1 MTPKLTDEQRERY
14 ARNLVLP
21 GFGEAGQQKLAEAR
35 VLVVGAGGLG
45 SPCAYYLAAVG
56 VGTLGIAEAD
66 TVELSNLQRQILHST
81 PRLGQ
86 AKVDSA
92 QESLE
97 ALNPNVRVRPHPVR
111 FDPESGPEL
120 LGEYDLA
127 VDATDNF
134 ETRFSINATCVQA
147 GKPWVHAGVTQF
159 QGQMMTIVPG
169 EGPCYCCVFREPPLP
184 GAVPSGAEAGIL
196 GSVAGLFGSLQATE
210 AIKLI
215 LGLGDPLV
223 GRMLIVETLEM
234 RTRVVELHRAED
246 CPVCGTTP

>member
-1 MTPKLTDEQRERY
+1 MNRELTDEQRERY

-21 GFGEAGQQKLAEAR
+21 GFGEAGQKKLAEAR

-45 SPCAYYLAAVG
+45 SPCAYYLAAAG
-56 VGTLGIAEAD
+56 VGRLGIAEAD

-81 PRLGQ
+81 PRLGH

-92 QESLE
+92 KERLE
-97 ALNPNVRVRPHPVR
+97 ALNPNVQVRPHAVR
-111 FDPESGPEL
+111 FDSQSGPGL
-120 LGEYDLA
+120 LKEYDLA

-134 ETRFSINATCVQA
+134 ETRFAINETCVRA

-159 QGQMMTIVPG
+159 EGQMMTIVPG
-169 EGPCYCCVFREPPLP
+169 EGPCYCCLFREPPPP

-223 GRMLIVETLEM
+223 GRMLIVDTLEM
-234 RTRVVELHRAED
+234 RTRIVELHKAED
-246 CPVCGTTP
+246 CPVCGAS